1 MANPAIVLAPPGLG
15 GPPAAPAP
23 AVAPPAGAPGGAR
36 EGAAMEVE
44 RHDIASN
51 NEDDSAMPDDG
62 GARVVLRPN
71 LAAQV
76 QAMEGRIQSLEDTVQ
91 ELTALV
97 VDLQASQANL
107 LERNLRGERS
117 PPPS

>member
-51 NEDDSAMPDDG
+51 NEDDSANDG
-62 GARVVLRPN
+62 GARGVVLRPN
-71 LAAQV
+71 LTAQV

>member
-1 MANPAIVLAPPGLG
+1 MANPAIVPAPPGLG
-15 GPPAAPAP
+15 GPAPMAAVP
-23 AVAPPAGAPGGAR
+23 PPAEAPQRAP
-36 EGAAMEVE
+36 MQVDH
-44 RHDIASN
+44 HDIASN

>member
-1 MANPAIVLAPPGLG
+1 MANPAIVPAPPGLG
-15 GPPAAPAP
+15 GPPAAPMA
-23 AVAPPAGAPGGAR
+23 AVPPPAGAP
-36 EGAAMEVE
+36 MEVE

-51 NEDDSAMPDDG
+51 NEDDSANDG
-62 GARVVLRPN
+62 GARGVVLRPN
-71 LAAQV
+71 LTAQV